1 MATAEEFRSRKAR
14 VGVVGLGYV
23 GVPLGVEFANGGY
36 SVLGFDN
43 VASKVKRLNAG
54 EDIIL
59 DVEPGSVARL
69 RKAKRLEATTD
80 FRRIRECD
88 AVIICVPTPLD
99 EHKEPDL
106 TPVRSATQSIAPYIK
121 KGQVIVLES
130 TTYPGTTREVLKPLL
145 EAKGLKAGRDF
156 HLGFSPE
163 RVDPGNEKF
172 KTKNTPKIIS
182 GLTPR
187 CLALIQALYSGV
199 IDRVVSVS
207 TPEAAEMAKLLEN
220 IFRNVNI
227 ALVNELML
235 LSDRMGINIW
245 EVIDAAAT
253 KPFGFMP
260 FYPGPGV
267 GGHCIPIDPFYLSWK
282 AKEVDFFTNFIT
294 LSAEVNENIP
304 YYVVEKLAREVNL
317 RLGRPLKG
325 LTVLVAGVAFKK
337 NVDDARN
344 TPAEKIIR
352 RLMEFGAKVVYH
364 DPWIPEFRIGEKTL
378 RSVSLTSAAAKR
390 AQVLLIHTNHTNV
403 DLRPHLKRFKL
414 VIDCQNATKNLG
426 RRRNVVKI

>member
-1 MATAEEFRSRKAR
+1 MSVALFKSRKAR
-14 VGVVGLGYV
+14 IGIVGLGYV
-23 GVPLGVEFANGGY
+23 GVPLAVEFAEAGY
-36 SVLGFDN
+36 RVLGFDN
-43 VASKVKRLNAG
+43 ARSKVTRLNAG

-69 RKAKRLEATTD
+69 RKGNRLSATSD
-80 FRRIRECD
+80 WKRIRECD
-88 AVIICVPTPLD
+88 GIIICVPTPLD

-106 TPVRSATQSIAPYIK
+106 GPVVSATEALAPYVR
-121 KGQVIVLES
+121 KGQVLVLES
-130 TTYPGTTREVLKPLL
+130 TTFPGTTREVLKPIL
-145 EAKGLKAGRDF
+145 EKKKLKAGRDF
-156 HLGFSPE
+156 FLGFSPE

-187 CLALIQALYSGV
+187 CLAIVTAMYEGV
-199 IDRVVSVS
+199 IDRLVPVSS
-207 TPEAAEMAKLLEN
+207 PETAEMAKLLEN

-235 LSDRMGINIW
+235 LSDRMDIDIW

-253 KPFGFMP
+253 KPFGYMP

-282 AKEVDFFTNFIT
+282 AKEFDFFTNFIT

-304 YYVVEKLAREVNL
+304 YYVVEKTARLVNT
-317 RLGRPLKG
+317 RLGLPLKG
-325 LTVLVAGVAFKK
+325 LTVMVLGVAFKK

-344 TPAEKIIR
+344 TPAEKIMR
-352 RLMEFGAKVVYH
+352 RLVKMGAKVIYH
-364 DPWIPEFRIGEKTL
+364 DPYIPEFVLDGRRIKSTAL
-378 RSVSLTSAAAKR
+378 NSAAARK
-390 AQVLLIHTNHTNV
+390 APVVIIHTDHDNV
-403 DLRPHLKRFKL
+403 DIVAVARRTPL
-414 VIDCQNATKNLG
+414 VIDARNATRRLG
-426 RRRNVVKI
+426 RRRNIVKL